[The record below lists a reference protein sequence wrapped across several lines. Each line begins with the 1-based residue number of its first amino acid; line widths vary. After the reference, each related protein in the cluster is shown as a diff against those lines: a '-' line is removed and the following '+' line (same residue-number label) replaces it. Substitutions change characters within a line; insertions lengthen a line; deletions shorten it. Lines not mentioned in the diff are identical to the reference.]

1 MKIESRNSQDE
12 LPEYRHIPLQKAV
25 GLQEQL
31 NKVPWSQLTHCYG
44 PAKDTPFHLLGL
56 FSTKK
61 KERKQAWY
69 HMYTA
74 ILHQGSIYE
83 ASCAVIPF
91 LIQIIEQ
98 VPEKQR
104 LEILNLLDGLASC
117 ECHADRKLRFLRVDD
132 LPGLNSGHYQWFS
145 WEEYLQI
152 GSSTQDPRW
161 MKLAHRL
168 VGDNIPTFLQLLQ
181 NADRPVKIKIL
192 FLLAGFQEL
201 QELLVP
207 AIQPFLIR
215 STDILVQTSALFCL
229 SALLDEDSTI
239 WEHYLTLALSHQS
252 QTPPL
257 LRYTAAFSLAKYKPS
272 VVVPAVADV
281 LVDAMID
288 PHKLNAFSKKLPYQW
303 LNQAHVEACF
313 ALSQLGVPTGS
324 QGIQKALEQKA
335 LSWPIL
341 DTLRVAEAMLDV
353 VFFGGW
359 VQNRYWSLQV
369 RGKPA
374 IAAFDAEEK
383 LGGSS
388 YPYGHGQLIEDG
400 SRKHSRSSSF
410 KVECNG
416 YDESEAVRLRSQYE
430 QQGREALTDTQRQA
444 IKAIIDCK
452 PLWSIES
459 DFLQIYGLPTR
470 RKKLKKFLAEH
481 S

>member
-1 MKIESRNSQDE
+1 MLAISLCQD
-12 LPEYRHIPLQKAV
+12 I
-25 GLQEQL
+25 
-31 NKVPWSQLTHCYG
+31 T
-44 PAKDTPFHLLGL
+44 
-56 FSTKK
+56 
-61 KERKQAWY
+61 
-69 HMYTA
+69 
-74 ILHQGSIYE
+74 E
-83 ASCAVIPF
+83 ASCAAIPF
-91 LIQIIEQ
+91 LIQILEQ
-98 VPEKQR
+98 VPEKQQPA
-104 LEILNLLDGLASC
+104 ILRLLDGLALC
-117 ECHADRKLRFLRVDD
+117 EYYSERKLRFIEVDRFTNTSTD
-132 LPGLNSGHYQWFS
+132 HYHWFS
-145 WEEYLQI
+145 REEYLQALSAPHHLQWI
-152 GSSTQDPRW
+152 T
-161 MKLAHRL
+161 LAHQR
-168 VGDNIPTFLQLLQ
+168 VGDGIPTYLKLLK
-181 NADRPVKIKIL
+181 NASRRVTIRIL
-192 FLLAGFQEL
+192 YLLSGFQEL
-201 QELLVP
+201 HQSLVP
-207 AIQPFLIR
+207 VIEPFLT

-239 WEHYLTLALSHQS
+239 WEHYLTFALSHQS

-257 LRYTAAFSLAKYKPS
+257 LRYAAAFSLAKYKPS

-288 PHKLNAFSKKLPYQW
+288 PPKLNAFSKKLPYQW

-313 ALSQLGVPTGS
+313 ALSQLGVPIGS

-359 VQNRYWSLQV
+359 IQNRYWSLQV

-416 YDESEAVRLRSQYE
+416 YDESEAERLRSQYE

-444 IKAIIDCK
+444 IKAIINCK